1 MWLNYARMRIRA
13 ISPAIIGCLGVLLLP
28 GCGDR
33 NPGLREH
40 TGDIEATRVVFDLVE
55 RAGSA
60 EVVRGAAFIDVG
72 AASSEGLLT
81 AGWSDSEIDPGSGAS
96 FAWAVADRAVLE
108 TSVLEAD
115 IQRLEMRCRPFH
127 WDGSPKQRLSVA
139 VNGREI
145 GGTVLEPGFH
155 DYSLPLPDGA
165 VGAGLNRVEIRFSW
179 TAVPADHLPGNT
191 DQRTLAAAFDWVS
204 FGPPETGDGIS
215 VAPTEPEAQGGA
227 VVIPPGTALR
237 YRLAVPEDAVL
248 DFGLVA
254 ASPAAP
260 DSRGRVWVARPGEP
274 ATASVVFDPRVVAGD
289 RVRFEI
295 AAGAGNVV
303 ELGLATIG
311 DGPDGS
317 ALAFLSP
324 RIHGSGDAVEDFAS
338 VLLIVV
344 DTLRA
349 DHLGVYGA
357 EVETPNIDALAED
370 GVRFSDARSHIP
382 ITGPSHAS
390 LFTSL
395 LPMEHGVLNNAQ
407 EMRASFPTVAE
418 ALRLSGRQTA
428 AVISLGVLQGEFG
441 FDRGFDVY
449 GDVFPRDWLKD
460 AAEVTD
466 EALGIAEGTL
476 GEPFFLWVHYSD
488 PHEPYAPSDAD
499 YPRFEL
505 RLDGEVLGEIN
516 AGGRGFRFDLEVPA
530 GDNVLEF
537 VPLDEREEGRVYRVD
552 NLLLD
557 DESIGVEAIEGWHV
571 IPRRMG
577 RTTFESEFPASVRLT
592 NPAGAAVRTGML
604 VSCKKLLS
612 KPEIREAY
620 AGETEFVDLQV
631 GRLLDGLEERGL
643 MENTLVIFASDH
655 GEGLGNHNHV
665 GHISQLYDS
674 LLRVPLIFVWR
685 GNLPEGLVVDEAVS
699 LVDIFPTLADLLELD
714 SPTISSGASLV
725 PLLRE
730 GAMPSRP
737 VIAATYRPESFSDKR
752 AIVLDGYKYIHSWKD
767 EQEKEELYD
776 VVNDPGELDDLANAR
791 PEVLEKLRAE
801 LGRRLAAM
809 NENAPVDVALS
820 DEDRAH
826 LRALG
831 YIH

>member
-1 MWLNYARMRIRA
+1 MWLNYARMRSRA
-13 ISPAIIGCLGVLLLP
+13 VFPAIIGCLGVLLLP

-33 NPGLREH
+33 SPGLRRH
-40 TGDIEATRVVFDLVE
+40 TGDIETTRVVFDLVE
-55 RAGSA
+55 RVRSA
-60 EVVRGAAFIDVG
+60 EIVRGEAFIDVG
-72 AASSEGLLT
+72 AASSSGSLRK
-81 AGWSDSEIDPGSGAS
+81 GWSDSEIDPGSGAS
-96 FAWAVADRAVLE
+96 FAWAIADRAVLE
-108 TSVLEAD
+108 TTVLDPE
-115 IQRLEMRCRPFH
+115 IRHLEMRCRPFQ
-127 WDGSPKQRLSVA
+127 WESSPKQRLSVA

-145 GGTVLEPGFH
+145 GDTVLEPEFR
-155 DYSLPLPDGA
+155 DYSFPLPDGV
-165 VGAGLNRVEIRFSW
+165 VGAGLNRVEFRFSW

-204 FGPPETGDGIS
+204 FGPLESGERAAL
-215 VAPTEPEAQGGA
+215 APIEPAAEGESL
-227 VVIPPGTALR
+227 VIPTGTALR

-254 ASPAAP
+254 GSPAAP
-260 DSRGRVWVARPGEP
+260 NGRGRVWVARPGEP
-274 ATASVVFDPRVVAGD
+274 ASASVTFDPAAIAGD

-295 AAGAGNVV
+295 VAGAGDVV

-324 RIHGSGDAVEDFAS
+324 RILGSGDAVEDFAS

-349 DHLGVYGA
+349 DYLGVYGA
-357 EVETPNIDALAED
+357 EVKTPNIDALAEH

-407 EMRASFPTVAE
+407 ELRATFPTVAE
-418 ALRLSGRQTA
+418 ALRTSGRQTA

-466 EALGIAEGTL
+466 EALGIADGTL
-476 GEPFFLWVHYSD
+476 SEPYFLWVHYSD

-505 RLDGEVLGEIN
+505 RLDGKVLGQID
-516 AGGRGFRFDLEVPA
+516 AGGRGFRLDLEVPA
-530 GDNVLEF
+530 GDSVLEF

-592 NPAGAAVRTGML
+592 NPAGVAVRTGML
-604 VSCKKLLS
+604 VSCKKLLG

-631 GRLLDGLEERGL
+631 GRLLAGLEERGL
-643 MENTLVIFASDH
+643 MENTLVIFVSDH
-655 GEGLGNHNHV
+655 GEGLGNHDHV
-665 GHISQLYDS
+665 GHISQVYDS
-674 LLRVPLIFVWR
+674 LLDVPLIMTWPGR
-685 GNLPEGLVVDEAVS
+685 LPAGKVIDAPVGLVD
-699 LVDIFPTLADLLELD
+699 LFPTVADLLGLE
-714 SPTISSGASLV
+714 SPPVASGVSLV
-725 PLLRE
+725 PLIRDE
-730 GAMPSRP
+730 VVAERA

-752 AIVLDGYKYIHSWKD
+752 AIVLDGFKYIHAWKD
-767 EQEKEELYD
+767 DNEWEELYD
-776 VVNDPGELDDLANAR
+776 VTTDPGELEDLSQAR
-791 PEVLEKLRAE
+791 PEILDKLRTE
-801 LGRRLAAM
+801 LARRLAAM
-809 NENAPVDVALS
+809 NENAPVEVALS